1 MMGLLALGSG
11 WESLQGEKQDSGGTK
26 FVQQI
31 GWGMIK
37 MARKMQNWKMGS
49 QVAKTGKTINE
60 TMLTDKGCS
69 RTRPGRPLADISG
82 GVSTG
87 DLKRPEKL

>member
-1 MMGLLALGSG
+1 MMGLLASGSG
-11 WESLQGEKQDSGGTK
+11 WDSFLGGQDSGVRNLYSKLVGR
-26 FVQQI
+26 
-31 GWGMIK
+31 MIK

-49 QVAKTGKTINE
+49 KVAKTGKTINE

-87 DLKRPEKL
+87 DVKRPEKL